1 MELKTYN
8 ASQKEINYAIQTVE
22 EALEKKKTNPTI
34 NCAYSIKASMNSQD
48 EDGCGWNVFVVEST
62 GDFSSAIEA
71 FKSIK
76 IERNDFTVLIFR
88 MLIKC
93 F

>member
-8 ASQKEINYAIQTVE
+8 ATQSEINFAIQTVE
-22 EALEKKKTNPTI
+22 EAVEKKKADPTV
-34 NCAYSIKASMNSQD
+34 NCAYSIKAAMNSLD
-48 EDGCGWNVFVVEST
+48 EDGCGWNVFVVDST

-76 IERNDFTVLIFR
+76 IERNDYTILIFR